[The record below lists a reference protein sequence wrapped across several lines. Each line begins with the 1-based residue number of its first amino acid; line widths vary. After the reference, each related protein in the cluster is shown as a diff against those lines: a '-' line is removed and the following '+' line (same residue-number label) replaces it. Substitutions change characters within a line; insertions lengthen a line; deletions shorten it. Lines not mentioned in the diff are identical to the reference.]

1 MTRFILTHLI
11 MGVLDFSA
19 EPNRE
24 DMEPQAT
31 VNDAQF
37 MDTFLK
43 LMFTKS
49 VSNGV
54 PIVIEQTLAS
64 HMREDFEADLIRQAK
79 RQNYGLVE
87 RQYKRLAEAVEDY
100 CRKGVGTNTL
110 DSIGRLS
117 VKHVVLTD
125 KRHDELFEREDLDG
139 WMEFHKVYPKS
150 TGIVKLSRPGFSS
163 DGTLAVIYMGHQSHP
178 TAEYGRIFVLENKD
192 GMWVEAPLSI
202 GSGWVS

>member
-1 MTRFILTHLI
+1 

-79 RQNYGLVE
+79 RQN
-87 RQYKRLAEAVEDY
+87 
-100 CRKGVGTNTL
+100 
-110 DSIGRLS
+110 
-117 VKHVVLTD
+117 
-125 KRHDELFEREDLDG
+125 
-139 WMEFHKVYPKS
+139 
-150 TGIVKLSRPGFSS
+150 
-163 DGTLAVIYMGHQSHP
+163 
-178 TAEYGRIFVLENKD
+178 
-192 GMWVEAPLSI
+192 
-202 GSGWVS
+202 